1 MYIGPHSDSDQSQNA
16 GAGALLEQTNH
27 FPAMSEKGSTTAA
40 SNLIRRGSDAL
51 CRRLLAADTY
61 TYMIYIHT
69 YIHIHVYRSDAHTH
83 THLNT
88 YIYIYIGLTPSGAA
102 FSLLMH
108 KMMHKMKGGAMGEG
122 RL

>member
-1 MYIGPHSDSDQSQNA
+1 
-16 GAGALLEQTNH
+16 
-27 FPAMSEKGSTTAA
+27 MSEKGSTTAA